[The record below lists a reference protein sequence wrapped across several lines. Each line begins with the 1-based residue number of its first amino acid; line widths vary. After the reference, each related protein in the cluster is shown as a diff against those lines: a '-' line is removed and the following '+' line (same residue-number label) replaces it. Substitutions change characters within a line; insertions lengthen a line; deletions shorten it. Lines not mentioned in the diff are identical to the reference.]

1 MKKKF
6 LLFLILSRPTIT
18 NALENSDTINAN
30 KLVNTNAIVQQGA
43 IVSDAFNANNLNAVI
58 IGMVVV
64 ILILVGATMFAQK
77 K

>member
-18 NALENSDTINAN
+18 NALENSDTINAS
-30 KLVNTNAIVQQGA
+30 KIVNTNAIVQQGA

>member
-18 NALENSDTINAN
+18 NALENSDTINAS

-43 IVSDAFNANNLNAVI
+43 IVSDAFNANNFNAVI

>member
-6 LLFLILSRPTIT
+6 LLFLILNRPTIT
-18 NALENSDTINAN
+18 NALENSDTINAS